1 MKFIWEVLQQ
11 EDREVVVR
19 YRRVFLKG
27 EVKKPEPVTVDS
39 DDSIACS
46 MMVEPESSARNDIG
60 SSIEIESPLDKS
72 VNIYGSLEVN
82 ASFGELDIIGSLEV
96 INNSASFDL
105 GSTLE
110 VRGVVEVVERYGKDY
125 MVRGRIT
132 PTASDEVIKTMID
145 LMVKNDYLKHRLVG
159 MKGELLDA

>member
-1 MKFIWEVLQQ
+1 MPKSYQHLLCSEYSTQTQRVL
-11 EDREVVVR
+11 
-19 YRRVFLKG
+19 FLLLHFCL
-27 EVKKPEPVTVDS
+27 DS
-39 DDSIACS
+39 T
-46 MMVEPESSARNDIG
+46 
-60 SSIEIESPLDKS
+60 
-72 VNIYGSLEVN
+72 

-96 INNSASFDL
+96 INNSGSFDL

-125 MVRGRIT
+125 MVRGRIN
-132 PTASDEVIKTMID
+132 PTASDEVIKTMVD